1 MSPGRR
7 IAWRLEQHAVV
18 DSTQDVLK
26 RRLAGGEDVAWVV
39 VRARAQTA
47 GRGRRGGEWLSD
59 TGGSYST
66 FAVPEPPGVGPTP
79 LLPLAVG
86 VGVAESLA
94 GAGAPCAVKWPND
107 LYYRGKKLG
116 GILVERAKGH
126 LLIGIGINV
135 DNPIPPGSVALAGV
149 LTRAA
154 VQDLVLEGVET
165 ALELTAEAS
174 ESLPDDLRRRFA
186 ARDWLFGKLVTV
198 EDAVALGGISASAG
212 QADGVAGPAPNRSL
226 TGVARG
232 IAADG
237 SLLLQVGE
245 NEEPYRV
252 RAGTIGTYR

>member
-7 IAWRLEQHAVV
+7 IAWRVEQHAVV

-26 RRLAGGEDVAWVV
+26 RRLAEGDDVAWVV
-39 VRARAQTA
+39 VRAGAQTA

-59 TGGSYST
+59 AGGSYST
-66 FAVPEPPGVGPTP
+66 FAVPEPPGLGATP

-86 VGVAESLA
+86 VGVADALT
-94 GAGAPCAVKWPND
+94 GAGALCAVKWPND
-107 LYYRGKKLG
+107 LYYQDKKLG

-135 DNPIPPGSVALAGV
+135 DNALPPGSVALAGV

-165 ALELTAEAS
+165 ALELVTGAS
-174 ESLPDDLRRRFA
+174 ESLSDDLRRRFA
-186 ARDWLFGKLVTV
+186 SRDWLFGKLVTV
-198 EDAVALGGISASAG
+198 EDAVALGSRVG
-212 QADGVAGPAPNRSL
+212 QPNGAVGPAAHRSL